1 MTSNELVYGKNA
13 LTRIV
18 SVEPGD
24 DTATVFREL
33 EDGSV
38 VSETVPHS
46 HYILYSSQYS
56 PKMLPLK
63 GDQPYKYMI
72 EYGSKE
78 KYKEVL
84 STSYQRRYDL
94 YTIRNPKEA
103 MMVKDGYTYFKGMQM
118 SDVSV
123 LSFDIEDTYGIGD
136 TCKPDGKVLLIAN
149 TFRRKGKITKKQFA
163 YDDFQSEGAM
173 LEAWAAWVRQMN
185 PAILLG
191 HNVYGHDLKVLDF
204 AARKASVKM
213 GLGRDGSR
221 MFISSRSSKFRKD
234 GSQAYD
240 YNNIQIYGR
249 EIVDTWFLAMKHDGA
264 ARREYESYG
273 LKEVV
278 KHEGLAKKDRVY
290 FDASKIGELYKDP
303 AQWKLIKAY
312 NLDDADEPLSYY
324 DLVIPSF
331 FYYTQSIPRSF
342 QQIIN
347 TATGSQINSLMVRSY
362 LQQGHSIARA
372 SETAGYEGAISFG
385 VPGIHKNVFKIDVQS
400 LYPNIIMS
408 EKIYNR
414 TKDPQ
419 GLFLKLVE
427 YFTAE
432 RIKNKEEFERTKV
445 VKFDN
450 LSNSQKIVC
459 NSFYGFLAAKANYN
473 YPEAAARIT
482 EIGRDILKTAIKWA
496 TGTDYVPELK
506 EETEEDDAA

>member
-1 MTSNELVYGKNA
+1 
-13 LTRIV
+13 
-18 SVEPGD
+18 
-24 DTATVFREL
+24 
-33 EDGSV
+33 
-38 VSETVPHS
+38 
-46 HYILYSSQYS
+46 
-56 PKMLPLK
+56 
-63 GDQPYKYMI
+63 
-72 EYGSKE
+72 
-78 KYKEVL
+78 
-84 STSYQRRYDL
+84 
-94 YTIRNPKEA
+94 
-103 MMVKDGYTYFKGMQM
+103 
-118 SDVSV
+118 
-123 LSFDIEDTYGIGD
+123 
-136 TCKPDGKVLLIAN
+136 
-149 TFRRKGKITKKQFA
+149 
-163 YDDFQSEGAM
+163 M

-204 AARKASVKM
+204 AARKARVKM
-213 GLGRDGSR
+213 GLGRDGSK
-221 MFISSRSSKFRKD
+221 MFISKRSSKFRKD
-234 GSQAYD
+234 MSQSYD
-240 YNNIQIYGR
+240 YNNALIYGR
-249 EIVDTWFLAMKHDGA
+249 EIVDTWFLAMKHDTA

-303 AQWKLIKAY
+303 EQWKLIKAY
-312 NLDDADEPLSYY
+312 NLDDADEPLAYY

-419 GLFLKLVE
+419 GLFLKLVDW
-427 YFTAE
+427 FTAE
-432 RIKNKEEFERTKV
+432 RIKNKEEYERTGILH
-445 VKFDN
+445 FLN

-506 EETEEDDAA
+506 AETEEDDAA